1 MGGTN
6 NVPKAKKIS
15 RTNVAHLREPT
26 KTRGKRQERLWP
38 HCPLPSTPSSPTSPS
53 KAKAAK
59 GSKGRGKGGKGDKK
73 GGRGTK
79 RGRANAAHEADGA
92 EEVNWEDQE
101 AEYDYSDE
109 EPQNAKRAR
118 DTVEVNNS
126 ESELLGIDWY

>member
-1 MGGTN
+1 MIDGTEYGQRR
-6 NVPKAKKIS
+6 AKKVFQAIEEGRVES
-15 RTNVAHLREPT
+15 
-26 KTRGKRQERLWP
+26 
-38 HCPLPSTPSSPTSPS
+38 PLPSTPSSPTSPS